1 MMNFAPYTGSWR
13 GLMWHRNYLG
23 TAMALASVVLLY
35 GLLRSFGLQEP
46 SGSLSTTRR
55 NARRLFYAIF
65 YMASV
70 ALVWLSHSATGVILF
85 LLLHA
90 GVVFVLLWL
99 HWSPRMRSGHYV
111 ALAAM
116 MVGGAVLAYAKRDAL
131 FGLLGRNST
140 FTGRTGMWTWLFR
153 YVVAQRPLLG
163 HGFGALW
170 YQNDFRLA
178 VQAGVKWG
186 FPVVIGDNG
195 YVDIVLHV
203 GYLGALAFAVL
214 LFAILYHVMRLAIRE
229 RTLLAFMPSL
239 IMTYVLVVN
248 ITLSYFLETESYTWV
263 ILVALWAAA
272 VLRLG
277 RKAPEPLCEGRVVG
291 RPEQQTA

>member
-1 MMNFAPYTGSWR
+1 
-13 GLMWHRNYLG
+13 
-23 TAMALASVVLLY
+23 VLLH
-35 GLLRSFGLQEP
+35 G
-46 SGSLSTTRR
+46 
-55 NARRLFYAIF
+55 
-65 YMASV
+65 
-70 ALVWLSHSATGVILF
+70 GVIC
-85 LLLHA
+85 
-90 GVVFVLLWL
+90 VLLWL
-99 HWSPRMRSGHYV
+99 HWYSRLRSGHYA
-111 ALAAM
+111 ALAVM
-116 MVGGAVLAYAKRDAL
+116 MVGGVVLAYAKRDAL

-140 FTGRTGMWTWLFR
+140 FTGRTGMWEWLFK

-214 LFAILYHVMRLAIRE
+214 LFAILYRVVRLAFRE
-229 RTLLAFMPSL
+229 RTLLAFMPLL
-239 IMTYVLVVN
+239 IMAYVLVVN

-263 ILVALWAAA
+263 ILVALWGAA
-272 VLRLG
+272 VLRLS
-277 RKAPEPLCEGRVVG
+277 RRAAEPLREGQVVG
-291 RPEQQTA
+291 RPEQQIA